1 MTLTWPALPSFLS
14 SASTAVMS
22 DAPGDTPDESLVRA
36 TLAGDESAFRELITR
51 HKARV
56 FGTCARFARDN
67 QQLDDLSQEVFLRAW
82 RKLRSFR
89 GDAPFEHWLAR
100 LTVTACYD
108 FLRKERRHREPVA
121 LDEMVFEMRDHT
133 VDNAIAAGRARE
145 LLDWA
150 MRSLSADERLILTL
164 LEIEERSVRE
174 ISALTGWSESN
185 VKVRAFRARA
195 RLKTI
200 ITDGNES

>member
-1 MTLTWPALPSFLS
+1 MTLTWPALPSL
-14 SASTAVMS
+14 TTPVRTEVMS
-22 DAPGDTPDESLVRA
+22 DALGDTPDETLVRA
-36 TLAGDESAFRELITR
+36 TLAGDERAFRELIVR

-56 FGTCARFARDN
+56 FGTCARFARDS

-108 FLRKERRHREPVA
+108 FLRRERRHREPVA
-121 LDEMVFEMRDHT
+121 LDEMVVEMRDHS
-133 VDNAIAAGRARE
+133 VESAISAGRARE

-150 MRSLSADERLILTL
+150 MRRLSADERLILTL
-164 LEIEERSVRE
+164 LELEERTVRE

>member
-1 MTLTWPALPSFLS
+1 MSEAPAE
-14 SASTAVMS
+14 
-22 DAPGDTPDESLVRA
+22 TPDATLVRA
-36 TLAGDESAFRELITR
+36 TLAGEEDAFRELITR

-56 FGTCARFARDN
+56 FGTCARFARDG

-100 LTVTACYD
+100 LTVTTCYD
-108 FLRKERRHREPVA
+108 FLRRERRHREPLA
-121 LDEMVFEMRDHT
+121 LDEMTVEMRDHT
-133 VDNAIAAGRARE
+133 VDSAISAGRARE
-145 LLDWA
+145 LLAWA
-150 MRSLSADERLILTL
+150 MRRMSADERLILTL

-174 ISALTGWSESN
+174 ISKLTGWSESN